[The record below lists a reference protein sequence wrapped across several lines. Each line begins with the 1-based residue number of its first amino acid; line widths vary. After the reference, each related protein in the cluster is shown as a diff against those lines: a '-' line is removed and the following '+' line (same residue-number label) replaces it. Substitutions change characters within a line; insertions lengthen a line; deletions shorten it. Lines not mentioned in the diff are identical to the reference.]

1 MKTYFKH
8 NNFLYNQSLKA
19 KNKFLK
25 NIKFYLSLSFNKNPS
40 ECYYKVLNS
49 SPSSHIDD
57 IKKEYYKLAKK
68 FHPDNINSNSKENQS
83 VNNILFIN
91 IFHILQE
98 KFKIISEAYEV
109 LSDPKKRSEYD
120 KLVIEIFDNQT
131 FSNQD
136 AYDYYKTKIRKP
148 NNNSNSKQ
156 SSGNR
161 SSEGK

>member
-57 IKKEYYKLAKK
+57 IKKEYELKK
-68 FHPDNINSNSKENQS
+68 K
-83 VNNILFIN
+83 
-91 IFHILQE
+91 QE
-98 KFKIISEAYEV
+98 WDSYLVQVTDSEV
-109 LSDPKKRSEYD
+109 L
-120 KLVIEIFDNQT
+120 KL
-131 FSNQD
+131 
-136 AYDYYKTKIRKP
+136 KIKMKFL
-148 NNNSNSKQ
+148 NS
-156 SSGNR
+156 
-161 SSEGK
+161 